1 MTALPQVFTDYT
13 RKLFGEDM
21 FARFLSSF
29 SVPSPVSIRLN
40 PFKIK
45 NCRQP
50 KSTILDPVP
59 WCDLGYYLNQR
70 PDFTFDP
77 LLHAGCYYVQEA
89 SSMFVTQAIK
99 QYVRGDVTMLD
110 LCAAPGG
117 KSTCV
122 RSFLTPDSVLV
133 CNEPIRNRYNVLAE
147 NISKFGMHNTIVV
160 SKYPKDF
167 KKSEFSDFDVILADV
182 PCSGEGMFRKDED
195 CIKQW
200 SPQNVE
206 RCWRLQREII
216 SDIWD
221 CLTPGGLLI
230 YSTCT
235 FNTKE
240 NEENVRWICSELGA
254 NVLPLETC
262 PEWNIVGSL
271 LKDYDEPVYRFI
283 PGTVRGEGLFLAV
296 LQKDGQ
302 KVKRTVRKQVNDT
315 EIQNYPICSVD
326 YRTAI
331 NYLRREAIR
340 LPDDAPRG
348 LVQIAYKDFVLGQAK
363 NIGSRAN
370 NLYPKEWAIRS
381 THIPSEFPSPIEEW
395 VKDC

>member
-1 MTALPQVFTDYT
+1 MIALPQVFTDYT

-45 NCRQP
+45 NSRQP

-99 QYVRGDVTMLD
+99 QYVRDDVTMLD

-133 CNEPIRNRYNVLAE
+133 CNEPIRSRYNVLAE

-200 SPQNVE
+200 SQQNVE
-206 RCWRLQREII
+206 KCWRLQREII

-302 KVKRTVRKQVNDT
+302 KVKRTVRQQVNDT

-331 NYLRREAIR
+331 SYLRREAIR

>member
-1 MTALPQVFTDYT
+1 MMALPQVFTDYT

-147 NISKFGMHNTIVV
+147 NVSKFGMHNTIVV

-200 SPQNVE
+200 SPQTVE
-206 RCWRLQREII
+206 RCCRLQREII

-331 NYLRREAIR
+331 NYLRREAIH

>member
-1 MTALPQVFTDYT
+1 MTALPQAFTDYT
-13 RKLFGEDM
+13 KELFGEDL

-45 NCRQP
+45 NCRQT
-50 KSTILDPVP
+50 KITSLESVP

-89 SSMFVTQAIK
+89 SSMFVAQAIK
-99 QYVRGDVTMLD
+99 QYVRDDVMMLD

-122 RSFLTPDSVLV
+122 RSYLTPNSVLV
-133 CNEPIRNRYNVLAE
+133 CNEPIRSRYNVLTE
-147 NISKFGMHNTIVV
+147 NISKFGLKNTIVV

-195 CIKQW
+195 SIKQW
-200 SPQNVE
+200 SQQNVE
-206 RCWRLQREII
+206 KCWRLQREII

-254 NVLPLETC
+254 NVLPLKTC
-262 PEWNIVGSL
+262 SEWNIVGSL
-271 LKDYDEPVYRFI
+271 LKDYDVPVYRFI
-283 PGTVRGEGLFLAV
+283 PGIVRGEGLFLAV
-296 LQKDGQ
+296 LQKEGQ
-302 KVKRTVRKQVNDT
+302 KIKKTIRRQVDDE
-315 EIQNYPICSVD
+315 EIHNLPVCSVD

-331 NYLRREAIR
+331 NYLRHEAIR

-381 THIPSEFPSPIEEW
+381 THIPSECTSPIEEW

>member
-1 MTALPQVFTDYT
+1 MTALPQAFTDYT
-13 RKLFGEDM
+13 KELFGEDL

-45 NCRQP
+45 NCRQT
-50 KSTILDPVP
+50 KITSLESVP

-89 SSMFVTQAIK
+89 SSMFVAQAIK
-99 QYVRGDVTMLD
+99 QYVRDDVMMLD

-122 RSFLTPDSVLV
+122 RSYLTPYSVLV
-133 CNEPIRNRYNVLAE
+133 CNEPIRSRYNVLTE
-147 NISKFGMHNTIVV
+147 NISKFGMHNTVVV

-195 CIKQW
+195 SIKQW
-200 SPQNVE
+200 SQQNVE
-206 RCWRLQREII
+206 KCWRLQREII

-271 LKDYDEPVYRFI
+271 LKDYDKPVYRFI

-302 KVKRTVRKQVNDT
+302 KVKRTVRQQVNDT

-331 NYLRREAIR
+331 SYLRHEAIR
-340 LPDDAPRG
+340 LSDDAPRG

-381 THIPSEFPSPIEEW
+381 THVPLEFPSPIEEW